1 MMLMKKYWHKLS
13 FLQKNVL
20 LTVLVILTLVG
31 TMGALSFNMFQNS
44 MMSIF
49 ERHSFETGDTV
60 LHKLDEE
67 IVRDV
72 TKDPVAQR
80 EKREKLTE
88 KLDEATEE
96 LNSVGQ
102 TYIVGAKK
110 NEKDELLIVDLSTD
124 LANVVEVRP
133 GEYYKQPDLWMEA
146 YDKVMSTK
154 KANMTVVYEDLLG
167 TWVTILEPIKD
178 GEGNIVA
185 IVAADVD
192 ASIVPSTKE
201 KFIIQGLMFICIS
214 VLIATVI
221 QFLIV
226 RNALAPLRDLREGLR
241 RVGEGDL
248 NIKLEERSDDI
259 GIINSYFN
267 NTIEKFKGIIDKV
280 KQTAEQV
287 SSSSQELSVSTK
299 ENSMAVQGI
308 VSSIVELRAG
318 VQLQETAVPKYLD
331 IIYEMEDRMEEITN
345 TAKQMAKESEG
356 TNHHSVK
363 GNGIIEQTINQMNII
378 QNAVQDLS
386 SIIYSLEKRSKEI
399 SDIVTVITGISNQ
412 TNSLALDATI
422 IEASRAEETGE
433 GFAVV
438 ADEVRKLA
446 EQMEASAKDIANLI
460 GETQAGTEEAVVS
473 IRKASKE
480 VESGMKLVEI
490 NGAFFEEISKSAQ
503 SVTNQVRVVSSN
515 SSDILQNS
523 QNIVRVVNELS
534 LIANTYTNSS
544 SNVEESMKE
553 QEMSVQDIAELAS
566 SLSWLSQELQE
577 LIGEFKS

>member
-1 MMLMKKYWHKLS
+1 MKKYWHKLS

-44 MMSIF
+44 MMSLF

-60 LHKLDEE
+60 LHKLDAE

-72 TKDPVAQR
+72 AKDPTAQR

-88 KLDEATEE
+88 QLDEVTKE

-102 TYIVGAKK
+102 TYVVGAKT
-110 NEKDELLIVDLSTD
+110 NEKGELQVVDLATG
-124 LANVVEVRP
+124 LANVVQVKP
-133 GEYYKQPDLWMEA
+133 GDYYKQPDRWMKA

-154 KANMTVVYEDLLG
+154 KANMTEVYEDELG
-167 TWVTILEPIKD
+167 SWVTILEPIKD
-178 GEGNIVA
+178 GEENIVA

-192 ASIVPSTKE
+192 ASIVPSTKK

-226 RNALAPLRDLREGLR
+226 RNALAPLQDLREGLR
-241 RVGEGDL
+241 KVGEGDL
-248 NIKLEERSDDI
+248 SIKLEERPDDI
-259 GIINSYFN
+259 GIINTYFN

-287 SSSSQELSVSTK
+287 SSSSQELSASTK
-299 ENSMAVQGI
+299 ENSMAVQEI
-308 VSSIVELRAG
+308 VSSMVGLRAG
-318 VQLQETAVPKYLD
+318 AQSQETSVQQYLG
-331 IIYEMEDRMEEITN
+331 IAYEMEDKMEEIMN
-345 TAKQMAKESEG
+345 AAKQMATASEG
-356 TNHHSVK
+356 MEHHLVE
-363 GNGIIEQTINQMNII
+363 GNGVIEQAINQMSII
-378 QNAVQDLS
+378 QNAVQDLF
-386 SIIYSLEKRSKEI
+386 SIIYSLETRSKEI
-399 SDIVTVITGISNQ
+399 SDIVTVVTGISNQ
-412 TNSLALDATI
+412 TNSLALNVS
-422 IEASRAEETGE
+422 IEDSRAGVTGR
-433 GFAVV
+433 GFAAV

-446 EQMEASAKDIANLI
+446 EQTEA
-460 GETQAGTEEAVVS
+460 AVVS
-473 IRKASKE
+473 MQKGSKE
-480 VESGMKLVEI
+480 VESGIKLVQSS
-490 NGAFFEEISKSAQ
+490 GAFFEKISKSAQ

-523 QNIVRVVNELS
+523 QNMVRVVNELS
-534 LIANTYTNSS
+534 HIANTYANSS
-544 SNVEESMKE
+544 NIEERMKE
-553 QEMSVQDIAELAS
+553 QEMSVQDIAELAT

>member
-1 MMLMKKYWHKLS
+1 MKKYWHKLS

-110 NEKDELLIVDLSTD
+110 NEKGELLIVDLSTE

-133 GEYYKQPDLWMEA
+133 GEYYKQPDLWMKA

-167 TWVTILEPIKD
+167 SWVTILEPIKD
-178 GEGNIVA
+178 GDGNIVA

-192 ASIVPSTKE
+192 ASIVPITKE

-248 NIKLEERSDDI
+248 SIKLEERPDDI
-259 GIINSYFN
+259 GIINAYFN

-318 VQLQETAVPKYLD
+318 VQLQETSVPKYLD
-331 IIYEMEDRMEEITN
+331 IVYEMEDRMEEITN
-345 TAKQMAKESEG
+345 IAKQMTKESEG
-356 TNHHSVK
+356 TKHHSEK
-363 GNGIIEQTINQMNII
+363 GNGIIEQTMNQMNII

-386 SIIYSLEKRSKEI
+386 SIIYSLEVRSKEI
-399 SDIVTVITGISNQ
+399 SDIVTVITSISNQ
-412 TNSLALDATI
+412 ANSLALHAT

-446 EQMEASAKDIANLI
+446 EQTEASAKDIAKLI

-473 IRKASKE
+473 MQKTSKE
-480 VESGMKLVEI
+480 VESGMKLVESS
-490 NGAFFEEISKSAQ
+490 GAFFEKISKSAQ
-503 SVTNQVRVVSSN
+503 TVTNQVGVVSSN
-515 SSDILQNS
+515 SNNILQNS

-534 LIANTYTNSS
+534 LIANKYANSS
-544 SNVEESMKE
+544 SNVEEIMKE

>member
-1 MMLMKKYWHKLS
+1 MKKYWHKLS

-110 NEKDELLIVDLSTD
+110 NEKGELLIVDLSTD

-133 GEYYKQPDLWMEA
+133 GEYYKQLDLWMEA

-299 ENSMAVQGI
+299 ENSMAVQEI
-308 VSSIVELRAG
+308 VSSMVELRAG
-318 VQLQETAVPKYLD
+318 AQLQETSVPQYLG
-331 IIYEMEDRMEEITN
+331 IVYEVEDKMEEITN
-345 TAKQMAKESEG
+345 AAKQMEKVSEG
-356 TNHHSVK
+356 IEHHSVK
-363 GNGIIEQTINQMNII
+363 GNGVTKQAINQMNII

-386 SIIYSLEKRSKEI
+386 SIIYSLEVRSKEI
-399 SDIVTVITGISNQ
+399 SDIVTVITSISNQ
-412 TNSLALDATI
+412 TNSLALHAT

-460 GETQAGTEEAVVS
+460 RETQAGTEEAVVS

-480 VESGMKLVEI
+480 VESGMKLVEM

-534 LIANTYTNSS
+534 LIANTYTNSI

>member
-1 MMLMKKYWHKLS
+1 MKKYWHKLS

-110 NEKDELLIVDLSTD
+110 NEKGELLIVDLSTD

-299 ENSMAVQGI
+299 ENSMAVQEI
-308 VSSIVELRAG
+308 VSSMVELRAG
-318 VQLQETAVPKYLD
+318 AQLQETSVPQYLG
-331 IIYEMEDRMEEITN
+331 IVYEVEDKMEEITN
-345 TAKQMAKESEG
+345 AAKQMEKVSEG
-356 TNHHSVK
+356 IEHHSVK
-363 GNGIIEQTINQMNII
+363 GNGVTKQAINQMNII

-386 SIIYSLEKRSKEI
+386 SIIYYLEVRSKEI
-399 SDIVTVITGISNQ
+399 SDIVTVITSISNQ
-412 TNSLALDATI
+412 TNSLALHAT

-480 VESGMKLVEI
+480 VESGMKLVEM

>member
-1 MMLMKKYWHKLS
+1 MKKYWHKLS

-60 LHKLDEE
+60 LHKLDEQ

-102 TYIVGAKK
+102 TYIVGAEK
-110 NEKDELLIVDLSTD
+110 NEKGELLIVDLSTD
-124 LANVVEVRP
+124 LSNTVEVNP

-167 TWVTILEPIKD
+167 SWVTILEPIKD
-178 GEGNIVA
+178 GDGNIVA

-226 RNALAPLRDLREGLR
+226 RNALSPLRDLREGLR
-241 RVGEGDL
+241 KVGEGDL
-248 NIKLEERSDDI
+248 SIKLEERPDDI

-299 ENSMAVQGI
+299 ENSMAVQEI
-308 VSSIVELRAG
+308 VSSMVELRAG
-318 VQLQETAVPKYLD
+318 AQSQETSVPEYLG
-331 IIYEMEDRMEEITN
+331 IVYEMADKMEEITN
-345 TAKQMAKESEG
+345 AAKQMAKESEG
-356 TNHHSVK
+356 IEHYSGE
-363 GNGIIEQTINQMNII
+363 GNDVTKQAINQMNII

-386 SIIYSLEKRSKEI
+386 SIIYSLEVRSKEI
-399 SDIVTVITGISNQ
+399 SDIVTVITSISNQ
-412 TNSLALDATI
+412 TNSLALHAT
-422 IEASRAEETGE
+422 IEASRAEETGD

-446 EQMEASAKDIANLI
+446 EQTEASAKDIAKLI
-460 GETQAGTEEAVVS
+460 EETQAGTEEAVVS
-473 IRKASKE
+473 MQKTSKE
-480 VESGMKLVEI
+480 VESGMKLVESS
-490 NGAFFEEISKSAQ
+490 GAFFEKISKSAQ
-503 SVTNQVRVVSSN
+503 TVTNQVRVVSSN

-534 LIANTYTNSS
+534 LIANKYANSS

>member
-1 MMLMKKYWHKLS
+1 MKKYWHKLS

-44 MMSIF
+44 MMSMF

-72 TKDPVAQR
+72 AKDPAAER

-88 KLDEATEE
+88 KLDESTEE

-110 NEKDELLIVDLSTD
+110 NEKGELQIIDLSTG

-133 GEYYKQPDLWMEA
+133 GEYYKQPDLWMKA

-154 KANMTVVYEDLLG
+154 KANMTEVYEDALG

-178 GEGNIVA
+178 GEDNIVA
-185 IVAADVD
+185 LVAADVD

-201 KFIIQGLMFICIS
+201 KFIIQGLLFICIS

-241 RVGEGDL
+241 KVGEGDL
-248 NIKLEERSDDI
+248 SIKLEERPDDI
-259 GIINSYFN
+259 GIINAYFN

-299 ENSMAVQGI
+299 ENSMAVQEI
-308 VSSIVELRAG
+308 VSSMVGLRAG
-318 VQLQETAVPKYLD
+318 TQSQETSVPQYLG
-331 IIYEMEDRMEEITN
+331 IVYEMEDRMEEIRN
-345 TAKQMAKESEG
+345 AAEQMAKESEG
-356 TNHHSVK
+356 TEHHSVK
-363 GNGIIEQTINQMNII
+363 GNGVIKQAINQMNII
-378 QNAVQDLS
+378 QNTVQDLS
-386 SIIYSLEKRSKEI
+386 SIINSLKTRSKEI
-399 SDIVTVITGISNQ
+399 SDIVNVITGISNQ
-412 TNSLALDATI
+412 TNSLALNAS
-422 IEASRAEETGE
+422 IEASRADATGKR
-433 GFAVV
+433 FAV

-446 EQMEASAKDIANLI
+446 EQTEASAKDIAKLI
-460 GETQAGTEEAVVS
+460 GETQAETEEAVVS
-473 IRKASKE
+473 MQKASKE
-480 VESGMKLVEI
+480 VASGMKLVESSV
-490 NGAFFEEISKSAQ
+490 ADFEKISKSAQ

-534 LIANTYTNSS
+534 LIANTYANSS
-544 SNVEESMKE
+544 SSNIEESMKE

>member
-1 MMLMKKYWHKLS
+1 MKKYWHKLS

-110 NEKDELLIVDLSTD
+110 NEKGELLIVDLSTD

-299 ENSMAVQGI
+299 ENSMAVQEI
-308 VSSIVELRAG
+308 VSSMVELRAG
-318 VQLQETAVPKYLD
+318 AQLQETSVPQYLG
-331 IIYEMEDRMEEITN
+331 IVYEVEDKMEEITN
-345 TAKQMAKESEG
+345 AAKQMEKVSEG
-356 TNHHSVK
+356 IEHHSVK
-363 GNGIIEQTINQMNII
+363 GNGVTKQAINQMNII

-386 SIIYSLEKRSKEI
+386 SIIYSLEVRSKEI
-399 SDIVTVITGISNQ
+399 SDIATVITSISNQ
-412 TNSLALDATI
+412 TNSLALHAT

-473 IRKASKE
+473 MRKASKE
-480 VESGMKLVEI
+480 VESGMKLVEM
-490 NGAFFEEISKSAQ
+490 NGAFFEGISKSAQ

>member
-1 MMLMKKYWHKLS
+1 MKKYWHKLS

-80 EKREKLTE
+80 EKREKLTD

-110 NEKDELLIVDLSTD
+110 NEKGELLIVDLATG
-124 LANVVEVRP
+124 LAKVVEVRP
-133 GEYYKQPDLWMEA
+133 GEYYKQPDLWMKA
-146 YDKVMSTK
+146 YDKVMNTK
-154 KANMTVVYEDLLG
+154 KANMTEVYEDQLG
-167 TWVTILEPIKD
+167 SWVTILEPIKD
-178 GEGNIVA
+178 GDGNIVA
-185 IVAADVD
+185 LVAADVD

-241 RVGEGDL
+241 KVGEGDL
-248 NIKLEERSDDI
+248 SIKLEERPDDI
-259 GIINSYFN
+259 GIINAYFN
-267 NTIEKFKGIIDKV
+267 NTIEKFKGIVDKV

-287 SSSSQELSVSTK
+287 SSSSKELSVSTK
-299 ENSMAVQGI
+299 ENSMAVQEI
-308 VSSIVELRAG
+308 VSSMVGLRAG
-318 VQLQETAVPKYLD
+318 AQSQETSVPQYLG
-331 IIYEMEDRMEEITN
+331 IVYEMEEKIEEIKN
-345 TAKQMAKESEG
+345 AAEQMAKESEG
-356 TNHHSVK
+356 MEHHSVK
-363 GNGIIEQTINQMNII
+363 GNSVIEQVMNQMNII
-378 QNAVQDLS
+378 QNAVQDVS
-386 SIIYSLEKRSKEI
+386 SIIYSLETRSKEI

-412 TNSLALDATI
+412 TNSLALHAS
-422 IEASRAEETGE
+422 IEASRAEATGK

-438 ADEVRKLA
+438 ADEVSKLA
-446 EQMEASAKDIANLI
+446 EQTEAPAKDIAKLI
-460 GETQAGTEEAVVS
+460 GETQAEMKEAVVLMQ
-473 IRKASKE
+473 KASKE
-480 VESGMKLVEI
+480 VESGIKFVQSSD
-490 NGAFFEEISKSAQ
+490 AFFEQISKSAQ
-503 SVTNQVRVVSSN
+503 SVTNQVRAVSSN

-523 QNIVRVVNELS
+523 KNIVRVVNELS
-534 LIANTYTNSS
+534 HIANMYANSS
-544 SNVEESMKE
+544 SNIEASMKE

>member
-1 MMLMKKYWHKLS
+1 MKKYWHKLS

-60 LHKLDEE
+60 LHKLDEQ

-102 TYIVGAKK
+102 TYIVGAEK
-110 NEKDELLIVDLSTD
+110 NEKGELLIVDLSTD
-124 LANVVEVRP
+124 LSNIVEVKP

-167 TWVTILEPIKD
+167 SWVTILEPIKD
-178 GEGNIVA
+178 GDGNIVA

-241 RVGEGDL
+241 KVGEGDL
-248 NIKLEERSDDI
+248 SIKLGERPDDI

-299 ENSMAVQGI
+299 ENSMAVQEI
-308 VSSIVELRAG
+308 VSSMVELRAG
-318 VQLQETAVPKYLD
+318 AQSQETSVPEYLG
-331 IIYEMEDRMEEITN
+331 IVYEMADKMEEITN
-345 TAKQMAKESEG
+345 AAKQMAKESEG
-356 TNHHSVK
+356 IEHYSGE
-363 GNGIIEQTINQMNII
+363 GNDVTKQAINQMNII

-386 SIIYSLEKRSKEI
+386 SIIYSLEVRSKEI
-399 SDIVTVITGISNQ
+399 SDIVTVITSISNQ
-412 TNSLALDATI
+412 TNSLALHAT
-422 IEASRAEETGE
+422 IEASRAEETGD

-446 EQMEASAKDIANLI
+446 EQTEASAKDIAKLI
-460 GETQAGTEEAVVS
+460 EETQAGTEEAVVS
-473 IRKASKE
+473 MQKTSKE
-480 VESGMKLVEI
+480 VESGMKLVESS
-490 NGAFFEEISKSAQ
+490 GAFFEKISKSAQ
-503 SVTNQVRVVSSN
+503 TVTNQVRVVSSN

-534 LIANTYTNSS
+534 LIANKYANSS

>member
-1 MMLMKKYWHKLS
+1 MKKYWHKLS

-110 NEKDELLIVDLSTD
+110 NEKGELLIVDLSTD

-299 ENSMAVQGI
+299 ENSMAVQEI
-308 VSSIVELRAG
+308 VSSMVELRAG
-318 VQLQETAVPKYLD
+318 AQLQETSVPQYLG
-331 IIYEMEDRMEEITN
+331 IVYEVEDKMEEITN
-345 TAKQMAKESEG
+345 AAKQMEKVSEG
-356 TNHHSVK
+356 IEHHSVK
-363 GNGIIEQTINQMNII
+363 GNGVTKQAINQMNII

-386 SIIYSLEKRSKEI
+386 SIIYSLEVRSKEI
-399 SDIVTVITGISNQ
+399 SDIVTVITSISNQ
-412 TNSLALDATI
+412 TNSLALHAT

-480 VESGMKLVEI
+480 VESGMKLVEM

-566 SLSWLSQELQE
+566 SLSWLS
-577 LIGEFKS
+577 

>member
-1 MMLMKKYWHKLS
+1 MRKYWHKLS

-44 MMSIF
+44 MMSMF

-60 LHKLDEE
+60 LHKLDAE
-67 IVRDV
+67 ILRDV
-72 TKDPVAQR
+72 AKDPTAER

-88 KLDEATEE
+88 KLDESTEE

-110 NEKDELLIVDLSTD
+110 NEKGELQIIDLSTG

-133 GEYYKQPDLWMEA
+133 GEYYKQPDLWMKA

-154 KANMTVVYEDLLG
+154 KANMTEVYEDALG

-185 IVAADVD
+185 LVAADVD

-214 VLIATVI
+214 VLIATFI

-248 NIKLEERSDDI
+248 SIKLEERPDDI
-259 GIINSYFN
+259 GIINAYFN

-318 VQLQETAVPKYLD
+318 VQSQETSVPKYLS
-331 IIYEMEDRMEEITN
+331 IVYKMEDKMEEITN
-345 TAKQMAKESEG
+345 IAKQMAKESEG
-356 TNHHSVK
+356 MKHHSVK
-363 GNGIIEQTINQMNII
+363 GNGVIEQTINQMNII

-386 SIIYSLEKRSKEI
+386 SIIHSLETRSKEI
-399 SDIVTVITGISNQ
+399 SDIVNVITGISNQ
-412 TNSLALDATI
+412 TNSLALNAS
-422 IEASRAEETGE
+422 IEASRAEATGK

-438 ADEVRKLA
+438 DEVRKLA
-446 EQMEASAKDIANLI
+446 EQTEASAKDIAKLI
-460 GETQAGTEEAVVS
+460 GETQVETEEAVVS
-473 IRKASKE
+473 IQKASKE
-480 VESGMKLVEI
+480 VESGIKLFQSS
-490 NGAFFEEISKSAQ
+490 GAFFEKISKSAQ
-503 SVTNQVRVVSSN
+503 SVTSQVRVVSSN
-515 SSDILQNS
+515 SSDILQSS

-534 LIANTYTNSS
+534 LIANKYANSS
-544 SNVEESMKE
+544 NNIEESMKE

>member
-1 MMLMKKYWHKLS
+1 MRKYWHKLS

-44 MMSIF
+44 MMSMF

-60 LHKLDEE
+60 LHKLDAE
-67 IVRDV
+67 ILRDV
-72 TKDPVAQR
+72 AKDPTAER

-88 KLDEATEE
+88 KLDESTEE

-110 NEKDELLIVDLSTD
+110 NEKGELQIIDLSTG

-133 GEYYKQPDLWMEA
+133 GEYYKQPDLWMKA

-154 KANMTVVYEDLLG
+154 KANMTEVYEDALG

-185 IVAADVD
+185 LVAADVD

-214 VLIATVI
+214 VLIATFI

-248 NIKLEERSDDI
+248 SIKLEERPDDI
-259 GIINSYFN
+259 GIINAYFN

-318 VQLQETAVPKYLD
+318 VQSQETSVPKYLS
-331 IIYEMEDRMEEITN
+331 IVYKMEDKMEEITN
-345 TAKQMAKESEG
+345 IAKQMAKESEG
-356 TNHHSVK
+356 MKHHSVK
-363 GNGIIEQTINQMNII
+363 GNGVIEQTINQMNII

-386 SIIYSLEKRSKEI
+386 SIIHSLETRSTEI
-399 SDIVTVITGISNQ
+399 SDIVNVITGISNQ
-412 TNSLALDATI
+412 TNSLALNAS
-422 IEASRAEETGE
+422 IEASRAEATGK

-438 ADEVRKLA
+438 DEVRKLA
-446 EQMEASAKDIANLI
+446 EQTEASAKDIAKLI
-460 GETQAGTEEAVVS
+460 GETQVETEEAVVS
-473 IRKASKE
+473 IQKASKE
-480 VESGMKLVEI
+480 VESGIKLFQSS
-490 NGAFFEEISKSAQ
+490 GAFFEKISKLAQ
-503 SVTNQVRVVSSN
+503 SVTSQVRVVSSN
-515 SSDILQNS
+515 SSDILQSS

-534 LIANTYTNSS
+534 LIANKYANSS
-544 SNVEESMKE
+544 NNIEESMKE

>member
-1 MMLMKKYWHKLS
+1 MKKYWHKLS

-44 MMSIF
+44 MMSMF

-110 NEKDELLIVDLSTD
+110 NEKGELLIVDLSTD
-124 LANVVEVRP
+124 LASVVEVRP
-133 GEYYKQPDLWMEA
+133 GEYYKQPDLWMKA

-178 GEGNIVA
+178 GDGNIVA

-192 ASIVPSTKE
+192 ASIVPITKE

-241 RVGEGDL
+241 RIGEGDL
-248 NIKLEERSDDI
+248 SIKLEERPDDI

-318 VQLQETAVPKYLD
+318 VQLQETSVPKYLD
-331 IIYEMEDRMEEITN
+331 IVYEMEDRMEEITN
-345 TAKQMAKESEG
+345 IAKQMTKESEG
-356 TNHHSVK
+356 TKHHSVK
-363 GNGIIEQTINQMNII
+363 GNGIIEQTMNQMNII
-378 QNAVQDLS
+378 QNAVQNLS
-386 SIIYSLEKRSKEI
+386 SIIHSLETRSKEI
-399 SDIVTVITGISNQ
+399 SDIVNVITSISNQ
-412 TNSLALDATI
+412 TNSLALHAS
-422 IEASRAEETGE
+422 IEASHGEATGK

-446 EQMEASAKDIANLI
+446 EQTEVSAKDIAKLI
-460 GETQAGTEEAVVS
+460 EETQVETEEAAVS
-473 IRKASKE
+473 IQKASKE
-480 VESGMKLVEI
+480 VESGMKLFQSS
-490 NGAFFEEISKSAQ
+490 GAFFEKISKSAQ

-534 LIANTYTNSS
+534 LIAKTYANSS
-544 SNVEESMKE
+544 NNIEESMKE

>member
-1 MMLMKKYWHKLS
+1 MKKYWHKLS

-110 NEKDELLIVDLSTD
+110 NEKGELLIVDLSTD

-299 ENSMAVQGI
+299 ENSMAVQEI
-308 VSSIVELRAG
+308 VSSMVELRAG
-318 VQLQETAVPKYLD
+318 AQLQETSVPQYLG
-331 IIYEMEDRMEEITN
+331 IVYEVEDKMEEITN
-345 TAKQMAKESEG
+345 AAKQMEKVSEG
-356 TNHHSVK
+356 IEHHSVK
-363 GNGIIEQTINQMNII
+363 GNGVTKQVINQMNII

-386 SIIYSLEKRSKEI
+386 SIIYSLEVRSKEI
-399 SDIVTVITGISNQ
+399 SDIVTVITSISNQ
-412 TNSLALDATI
+412 TNSLALHAT

-438 ADEVRKLA
+438 VAEGRKLA
-446 EQMEASAKDIANLI
+446 EQTEASAKDIANLI

-473 IRKASKE
+473 MRKASKE
-480 VESGMKLVEI
+480 VESGMKLVEM

-503 SVTNQVRVVSSN
+503 SVTNQVRVVSRN

>member
-1 MMLMKKYWHKLS
+1 MKKCWHKLS

-60 LHKLDEE
+60 LHKLDEQM
-67 IVRDV
+67 VRDV

-102 TYIVGAKK
+102 IYIVGAKE
-110 NEKDELLIVDLSTD
+110 NEKGELLIVDLSTE

-133 GEYYKQPDLWMEA
+133 GEYYKQPDLWMKA

-154 KANMTVVYEDLLG
+154 KANMTEVYEDVLG

-178 GEGNIVA
+178 GDGNIVA

-192 ASIVPSTKE
+192 ASIVPITKE

-248 NIKLEERSDDI
+248 SIKLEERPDDI
-259 GIINSYFN
+259 GIINAYFN

-287 SSSSQELSVSTK
+287 SASSQELSVSTK

-318 VQLQETAVPKYLD
+318 VQLQETSVPKYLD
-331 IIYEMEDRMEEITN
+331 IVYEMEDRMEEITN
-345 TAKQMAKESEG
+345 IAKQMTKESEG
-356 TNHHSVK
+356 TKHHSEK
-363 GNGIIEQTINQMNII
+363 GNGIIEQTMNQMNII

-386 SIIYSLEKRSKEI
+386 SIIYSLEVRSKEI
-399 SDIVTVITGISNQ
+399 SDIVTVITSISNQ
-412 TNSLALDATI
+412 ANSLALHAT

-446 EQMEASAKDIANLI
+446 EQTEASAKDIAKLI

-473 IRKASKE
+473 MQKTSKE
-480 VESGMKLVEI
+480 IESGMKLVESS
-490 NGAFFEEISKSAQ
+490 GAFFEKISKSAQ
-503 SVTNQVRVVSSN
+503 TVTNQVGVVSSN
-515 SSDILQNS
+515 SNNILQNS

-534 LIANTYTNSS
+534 LIANKYANSS
-544 SNVEESMKE
+544 SNVEEIMKE

>member
-1 MMLMKKYWHKLS
+1 MKKYWHKLS

-80 EKREKLTE
+80 EQREKLTE

-110 NEKDELLIVDLSTD
+110 NEKGELLIVDLSTD

-299 ENSMAVQGI
+299 ENSMAVQEI
-308 VSSIVELRAG
+308 VSSMVELRAG
-318 VQLQETAVPKYLD
+318 AQLQETSVPQYLG
-331 IIYEMEDRMEEITN
+331 IVYEVEDKMEEITN
-345 TAKQMAKESEG
+345 AAKQMEKVSEG
-356 TNHHSVK
+356 IEHHSVK
-363 GNGIIEQTINQMNII
+363 GNGVTKQAINQMNII

-386 SIIYSLEKRSKEI
+386 SIIYSLEVRSKEI
-399 SDIVTVITGISNQ
+399 SDIVTVITSISNQ
-412 TNSLALDATI
+412 TNSLALHAT

-446 EQMEASAKDIANLI
+446 EQTEASAKDIANLI

-480 VESGMKLVEI
+480 VESGMKLVEM

>member
-1 MMLMKKYWHKLS
+1 MKKYWHKLS

-110 NEKDELLIVDLSTD
+110 NEKGELLIVDLSTD

-192 ASIVPSTKE
+192 ASIVPITKE

-299 ENSMAVQGI
+299 ENSMAVQEI
-308 VSSIVELRAG
+308 VSSMVELRAG
-318 VQLQETAVPKYLD
+318 AQLQETSVPQYLG
-331 IIYEMEDRMEEITN
+331 IVYEMEDKMEEIKN
-345 TAKQMAKESEG
+345 AAKQMVKASEG
-356 TNHHSVK
+356 IEHHSVK
-363 GNGIIEQTINQMNII
+363 GNGVTKQAINQMNII

-386 SIIYSLEKRSKEI
+386 SIIYSLEVRSKEI
-399 SDIVTVITGISNQ
+399 SDIVTVITSISNQ
-412 TNSLALDATI
+412 TNSLALHAT
-422 IEASRAEETGE
+422 IEASRAEETEE

-446 EQMEASAKDIANLI
+446 EQTEASAKDIAKLI

-473 IRKASKE
+473 MQKTSKE
-480 VESGMKLVEI
+480 VESGMKLVESS
-490 NGAFFEEISKSAQ
+490 GAFFEKISKSAQ
-503 SVTNQVRVVSSN
+503 TVTNQVGVVSSN
-515 SSDILQNS
+515 SNNILQNS

-534 LIANTYTNSS
+534 LIANKYANSS
-544 SNVEESMKE
+544 SNVEEIMKE

>member
-1 MMLMKKYWHKLS
+1 MGKYWHKLS

-60 LHKLDEE
+60 LHKLDME
-67 IVRDV
+67 ILRDV
-72 TKDPVAQR
+72 AKDPTAER

-88 KLDEATEE
+88 KLDESTEE
-96 LNSVGQ
+96 LSSVGQ

-110 NEKDELLIVDLSTD
+110 NEKGELQIIDLSTG

-154 KANMTVVYEDLLG
+154 KANMTVVYEDALG

-185 IVAADVD
+185 LVAADVD

-241 RVGEGDL
+241 KVGEGDL
-248 NIKLEERSDDI
+248 SIKLEERPDDI
-259 GIINSYFN
+259 GIINAYFN

-412 TNSLALDATI
+412 TNLLALNATT
-422 IEASRAEETGE
+422 IEASCAEETGE
-433 GFAVV
+433 GFVVV

-446 EQMEASAKDIANLI
+446 EQTEASAKDIAKLI
-460 GETQAGTEEAVVS
+460 GETRAGTEEAVVS
-473 IRKASKE
+473 IQNTLKE
-480 VESGMKLVEI
+480 VESGMKLVESS
-490 NGAFFEEISKSAQ
+490 GAFFGEISKSAQ

-515 SSDILQNS
+515 SSNILQNS

-534 LIANTYTNSS
+534 LIANTYANSS
-544 SNVEESMKE
+544 NNIEESMKE

>member
-110 NEKDELLIVDLSTD
+110 NEKGELLIVDLSTD

-133 GEYYKQPDLWMEA
+133 GEYYKQLDLWMEA

-299 ENSMAVQGI
+299 ENSMAVQEI
-308 VSSIVELRAG
+308 VSSMVELRAG
-318 VQLQETAVPKYLD
+318 AQLQETSVPQYLG
-331 IIYEMEDRMEEITN
+331 IVYEVEDKMEEITN
-345 TAKQMAKESEG
+345 AAKQMEKVSEG
-356 TNHHSVK
+356 IEHHSVK
-363 GNGIIEQTINQMNII
+363 GNGVTKQAINQMNII

-386 SIIYSLEKRSKEI
+386 SIIYSLEVRSKEI
-399 SDIVTVITGISNQ
+399 SDIVTVITSISNQ
-412 TNSLALDATI
+412 TNSLALHAT

-460 GETQAGTEEAVVS
+460 RETQAGTEEAVVS

-480 VESGMKLVEI
+480 VESGMKLVEM

>member
-1 MMLMKKYWHKLS
+1 MRKYWHKLS

-60 LHKLDEE
+60 LHKLDEQ

-102 TYIVGAKK
+102 TYIVGAKE
-110 NEKDELLIVDLSTD
+110 NEKGELQIIDLSTG

-133 GEYYKQPDLWMEA
+133 GEYYKQPDLWMKA

-167 TWVTILEPIKD
+167 SWVTILEPIKD
-178 GEGNIVA
+178 GDGNIVA

-192 ASIVPSTKE
+192 ASIVPITKE

-241 RVGEGDL
+241 KVGEGDL
-248 NIKLEERSDDI
+248 SIKLEERPDDI

-267 NTIEKFKGIIDKV
+267 NTIEKFKGIVDKV

-299 ENSMAVQGI
+299 ENSMAVQEI
-308 VSSIVELRAG
+308 VSSMVELRASA
-318 VQLQETAVPKYLD
+318 QSQETSVPQYLG
-331 IIYEMEDRMEEITN
+331 IVYEMEDKMEEIKN
-345 TAKQMAKESEG
+345 AAEQMAKESEG
-356 TNHHSVK
+356 MEHHSVK
-363 GNGIIEQTINQMNII
+363 GNGVIEKTMNQMIII

-386 SIIYSLEKRSKEI
+386 SIMYSLETKSKEI

-412 TNSLALDATI
+412 TNSLALHAS
-422 IEASRAEETGE
+422 IEASRAEATGK

-438 ADEVRKLA
+438 ADEVSKLA
-446 EQMEASAKDIANLI
+446 EQTEASAKDIAKLI
-460 GETQAGTEEAVVS
+460 GETQAETKEAIVS
-473 IRKASKE
+473 IQKASKE
-480 VESGMKLVEI
+480 VESGIEFVQSS
-490 NGAFFEEISKSAQ
+490 GAFFEKNSKSAQ
-503 SVTNQVRVVSSN
+503 SVTNQVRAVFSN

-534 LIANTYTNSS
+534 HIANMYANSS
-544 SNVEESMKE
+544 SNIETSMKE

-566 SLSWLSQELQE
+566 SLRWLSQELQE

>member
-1 MMLMKKYWHKLS
+1 MKKYWHKLS

-72 TKDPVAQR
+72 TKDPLAQR

-102 TYIVGAKK
+102 TYIVGAKE
-110 NEKDELLIVDLSTD
+110 NEKGELLIVDLSTG

-154 KANMTVVYEDLLG
+154 KANMTVVYEDALG

-178 GEGNIVA
+178 REGNIVA
-185 IVAADVD
+185 LVAADVD

-201 KFIIQGLMFICIS
+201 KFIIQGVMFICIS

-241 RVGEGDL
+241 KVGEGDL
-248 NIKLEERSDDI
+248 SIKLEERPDDI
-259 GIINSYFN
+259 GIINAYFN

-299 ENSMAVQGI
+299 ENSMAVQEI
-308 VSSIVELRAG
+308 VSSMVGLRAG
-318 VQLQETAVPKYLD
+318 AQSQETSVPHYLG
-331 IIYEMEDRMEEITN
+331 IVCEMEDKMEEIKN
-345 TAKQMAKESEG
+345 AAEQMAKESEG
-356 TNHHSVK
+356 TEHHSVK
-363 GNGIIEQTINQMNII
+363 GNGVIKQAINQMNII
-378 QNAVQDLS
+378 QNTVQDLS
-386 SIIYSLEKRSKEI
+386 SIIHSLETRSKEI
-399 SDIVTVITGISNQ
+399 RDIVNVITGISNQ
-412 TNSLALDATI
+412 TNSLALNAS
-422 IEASRAEETGE
+422 IEASRADASGK
-433 GFAVV
+433 GFVV

-446 EQMEASAKDIANLI
+446 EQTEASAKDIAKLI
-460 GETQAGTEEAVVS
+460 EEIQAETEEAVVS
-473 IRKASKE
+473 MQKASKE
-480 VESGMKLVEI
+480 VGSGMKLVESS
-490 NGAFFEEISKSAQ
+490 GAFFEKISKSAQ

-534 LIANTYTNSS
+534 LIANKYANSS
-544 SNVEESMKE
+544 NNIEESMKE

>member
-1 MMLMKKYWHKLS
+1 MKKYWHKLS

-72 TKDPVAQR
+72 TKDPLAQR

-110 NEKDELLIVDLSTD
+110 NEKGELLIVDLSTD

-167 TWVTILEPIKD
+167 TWVTILEPITD

-299 ENSMAVQGI
+299 ENSMAVQEI
-308 VSSIVELRAG
+308 VSSMVELRAG
-318 VQLQETAVPKYLD
+318 AQLQETSVPQYLG
-331 IIYEMEDRMEEITN
+331 IVYEVEDKMEEITN
-345 TAKQMAKESEG
+345 AAKQMEKVSEG
-356 TNHHSVK
+356 IEHQSVK
-363 GNGIIEQTINQMNII
+363 GNGVTKQAINQMNII

-386 SIIYSLEKRSKEI
+386 SIIYSLEVRSKEI
-399 SDIVTVITGISNQ
+399 SDIVTVITSISNQ
-412 TNSLALDATI
+412 TNSLALHAT

-438 ADEVRKLA
+438 ADELRKLA
-446 EQMEASAKDIANLI
+446 EQTEASAKDIANLI
-460 GETQAGTEEAVVS
+460 GETQAGTEEVVVS
-473 IRKASKE
+473 MRKASKE
-480 VESGMKLVEI
+480 VESGMKLVES

-534 LIANTYTNSS
+534 LIANMYTNSS

>member
-1 MMLMKKYWHKLS
+1 MKKYWHKLS

-60 LHKLDEE
+60 LHKLDEQ

-102 TYIVGAKK
+102 TYIVGAEK
-110 NEKDELLIVDLSTD
+110 NEKGELLIVDLSTD
-124 LANVVEVRP
+124 LSNIVEVKP

-154 KANMTVVYEDLLG
+154 KANMTVVYEDALG

-178 GEGNIVA
+178 EEDNIVA

-192 ASIVPSTKE
+192 ASIVPMTKE

-241 RVGEGDL
+241 KVGEGDL
-248 NIKLEERSDDI
+248 SIKLEERPDDI

-299 ENSMAVQGI
+299 ENSMAVQGM

-318 VQLQETAVPKYLD
+318 LQSQETSVPKYLD
-331 IIYEMEDRMEEITN
+331 VVYEMEDRMEEITN
-345 TAKQMAKESEG
+345 TAKQIAKESEG
-356 TNHHSVK
+356 TKHHSVK
-363 GNGIIEQTINQMNII
+363 GNGIIEQAINQMNII

-386 SIIYSLEKRSKEI
+386 SIIHSLETRSKEI
-399 SDIVTVITGISNQ
+399 SDIVNVITSISKQ
-412 TNSLALDATI
+412 TNSLALHAS
-422 IEASRAEETGE
+422 IEASRAEANGD

-438 ADEVRKLA
+438 ADKVRNLA
-446 EQMEASAKDIANLI
+446 EQTEASAKDIAKLI
-460 GETQAGTEEAVVS
+460 GETQVETEEAVVS
-473 IRKASKE
+473 IQKASKG
-480 VESGMKLVEI
+480 VESGIKLFQS
-490 NGAFFEEISKSAQ
+490 NGAFFKTVSKSAQ
-503 SVTNQVRVVSSN
+503 SVTNQVRVVASN

-523 QNIVRVVNELS
+523 KNIVRVVNELS
-534 LIANTYTNSS
+534 LIANTYANSS
-544 SNVEESMKE
+544 NNIEESMKE

>member
-1 MMLMKKYWHKLS
+1 MKKYWHKLS

-110 NEKDELLIVDLSTD
+110 NEKGELLIVDLSTD

-248 NIKLEERSDDI
+248 NIKLEARSDDI

-299 ENSMAVQGI
+299 ENSMAVQEI
-308 VSSIVELRAG
+308 VSSMVELRAG
-318 VQLQETAVPKYLD
+318 AQLQETSVPQYLG
-331 IIYEMEDRMEEITN
+331 IVYEVEDKMEEITN
-345 TAKQMAKESEG
+345 AAKQMEKVSEG
-356 TNHHSVK
+356 IEHHSVK
-363 GNGIIEQTINQMNII
+363 GNGVTKQAINQMNII

-386 SIIYSLEKRSKEI
+386 SIIYSLEVRSKEI
-399 SDIVTVITGISNQ
+399 SDIVITSISNQ
-412 TNSLALDATI
+412 TNSLALHAT

-460 GETQAGTEEAVVS
+460 RETQAGTEEAVVS

-480 VESGMKLVEI
+480 VESGMKLVEM

>member
-1 MMLMKKYWHKLS
+1 MLMKKYWHKLS

-110 NEKDELLIVDLSTD
+110 NEKGELLIVDLSTD

-299 ENSMAVQGI
+299 ENSMAVQEI
-308 VSSIVELRAG
+308 VSSMVELRAG
-318 VQLQETAVPKYLD
+318 AQLQETSVPQYLG
-331 IIYEMEDRMEEITN
+331 IVYEVEDKMEEITN
-345 TAKQMAKESEG
+345 AAKQMEKVSEG
-356 TNHHSVK
+356 IEHHSVK
-363 GNGIIEQTINQMNII
+363 GNGVTKQAINQMNII

-386 SIIYSLEKRSKEI
+386 SIIYSLEVRSKEI
-399 SDIVTVITGISNQ
+399 SDIVTVITSISNQ
-412 TNSLALDATI
+412 TNSLALHAT

-480 VESGMKLVEI
+480 VESGMKLVEM

>member
-1 MMLMKKYWHKLS
+1 MKKYWHKLS

-60 LHKLDEE
+60 LHKLDEQ

-102 TYIVGAKK
+102 TYIVGAEK
-110 NEKDELLIVDLSTD
+110 NEKGELLIVDLSTD
-124 LANVVEVRP
+124 LSNIVEVKP

-167 TWVTILEPIKD
+167 SWVTILEPIKD
-178 GEGNIVA
+178 GDGNIVA

-241 RVGEGDL
+241 KVGEGDL
-248 NIKLEERSDDI
+248 SIKLEERPDDI

-299 ENSMAVQGI
+299 ENSMAVQEI
-308 VSSIVELRAG
+308 VSSMVELRAG
-318 VQLQETAVPKYLD
+318 AQSQETSVPEYLG
-331 IIYEMEDRMEEITN
+331 IVYEMEDKMEEITHA
-345 TAKQMAKESEG
+345 AKQMAKESEG
-356 TNHHSVK
+356 IEHHSGE
-363 GNGIIEQTINQMNII
+363 GNDVTKQAINQMNII

-386 SIIYSLEKRSKEI
+386 SIIYSLEVRSKEI
-399 SDIVTVITGISNQ
+399 SDIVTVITSISNQ
-412 TNSLALDATI
+412 TNSLALHAT
-422 IEASRAEETGE
+422 IEASRAEETGD
-433 GFAVV
+433 GF

-446 EQMEASAKDIANLI
+446 EQTEASAKDIAKLI
-460 GETQAGTEEAVVS
+460 GEAQAGTEEAVVS
-473 IRKASKE
+473 MKKTSKE
-480 VESGMKLVEI
+480 VESGMKLVESSS
-490 NGAFFEEISKSAQ
+490 AFFEEISKSAQ
-503 SVTNQVRVVSSN
+503 TVTNQVRVVSSN

-523 QNIVRVVNELS
+523 QNIIRVVNELS
-534 LIANTYTNSS
+534 LIANKYANSS

>member
-1 MMLMKKYWHKLS
+1 MKKYWHKLS

-60 LHKLDEE
+60 LHKLDEQ

-80 EKREKLTE
+80 EKRGKLTE

-102 TYIVGAKK
+102 TYIVGAEK
-110 NEKDELLIVDLSTD
+110 NEKGELLIVDLSTD
-124 LANVVEVRP
+124 LSNTVEVKP
-133 GEYYKQPDLWMEA
+133 GEYYKQPELWMEA

-167 TWVTILEPIKD
+167 SWVTILEPIKD
-178 GEGNIVA
+178 GDGNIVA

-226 RNALAPLRDLREGLR
+226 RNALSPLRDLREGLR
-241 RVGEGDL
+241 KVGEGDL
-248 NIKLEERSDDI
+248 SIKLEERPDDI

-299 ENSMAVQGI
+299 ENSMAVQEI
-308 VSSIVELRAG
+308 VSSMVELRAG
-318 VQLQETAVPKYLD
+318 AQSQETSVPEYLG
-331 IIYEMEDRMEEITN
+331 IVYEMADKMEEITN
-345 TAKQMAKESEG
+345 AAKQMAKDSEG
-356 TNHHSVK
+356 IEHYSGE
-363 GNGIIEQTINQMNII
+363 GNDVTKQAINQMNII

-386 SIIYSLEKRSKEI
+386 SIIYSLEVRSKEI
-399 SDIVTVITGISNQ
+399 SDIVTVITSISNQ
-412 TNSLALDATI
+412 TNSLALHAT
-422 IEASRAEETGE
+422 IEASRAEETGD

-446 EQMEASAKDIANLI
+446 EQTEASAKDIAKLI
-460 GETQAGTEEAVVS
+460 EETQAGTEEAVVS
-473 IRKASKE
+473 MQKTSKE
-480 VESGMKLVEI
+480 VESGMKLVESS
-490 NGAFFEEISKSAQ
+490 GAFFEKISKSAQ
-503 SVTNQVRVVSSN
+503 TVTNQVRVVSSN

-534 LIANTYTNSS
+534 LIANKYANSS

>member
-1 MMLMKKYWHKLS
+1 MKKYWHKLS

-60 LHKLDEE
+60 LHKLDEQ

-102 TYIVGAKK
+102 TYIVGAEK
-110 NEKDELLIVDLSTD
+110 NEKGELLIVDLSTD
-124 LANVVEVRP
+124 LSNIVEVKP

-167 TWVTILEPIKD
+167 SWVTILEPIKD
-178 GEGNIVA
+178 GDGNIVA

-226 RNALAPLRDLREGLR
+226 RNALSPLRDLREGLR
-241 RVGEGDL
+241 KVGEGDL
-248 NIKLEERSDDI
+248 SIKLEERPDDI

-299 ENSMAVQGI
+299 ENSMAVQEI
-308 VSSIVELRAG
+308 VSSMVELRAG
-318 VQLQETAVPKYLD
+318 AQSQETSVPEYLG
-331 IIYEMEDRMEEITN
+331 IVYEMADKMEEITN
-345 TAKQMAKESEG
+345 AAKQMAKESEG
-356 TNHHSVK
+356 IEHYSEE
-363 GNGIIEQTINQMNII
+363 GNDVTKQAINQMNII

-386 SIIYSLEKRSKEI
+386 SIIYSLEVRSKEI
-399 SDIVTVITGISNQ
+399 SDIVTVITSISNQ
-412 TNSLALDATI
+412 TNSLALHAT
-422 IEASRAEETGE
+422 IEASRAEETGD

-446 EQMEASAKDIANLI
+446 EQTEASAKDIAKLI
-460 GETQAGTEEAVVS
+460 EETQAGTEEAVVS
-473 IRKASKE
+473 MQKTSKE
-480 VESGMKLVEI
+480 VESGMKLVESS
-490 NGAFFEEISKSAQ
+490 GAFFEKISKSAQ
-503 SVTNQVRVVSSN
+503 TVTNQVRVVSSN

-534 LIANTYTNSS
+534 LIANKYANSS

>member
-1 MMLMKKYWHKLS
+1 MKKYWHKLS

-44 MMSIF
+44 MMSMF

-60 LHKLDEE
+60 LHKLDAE
-67 IVRDV
+67 ILRDV
-72 TKDPVAQR
+72 AKDPTAER

-88 KLDEATEE
+88 KLDESTEE

-110 NEKDELLIVDLSTD
+110 NEKGELQIIDLSTG

-133 GEYYKQPDLWMEA
+133 GEYYKQPDLWMKA

-154 KANMTVVYEDLLG
+154 KANMTEVYEDALG

-178 GEGNIVA
+178 GEDNIVA
-185 IVAADVD
+185 LVAADVD

-201 KFIIQGLMFICIS
+201 KFIIQGLLFICIS

-241 RVGEGDL
+241 KVGEGDL
-248 NIKLEERSDDI
+248 SIKLEERPDDI
-259 GIINSYFN
+259 GIINAYFN

-299 ENSMAVQGI
+299 ENSMAVQEI
-308 VSSIVELRAG
+308 VSSMVGLRAG
-318 VQLQETAVPKYLD
+318 TQSQETSVPQYLG
-331 IIYEMEDRMEEITN
+331 IVYEMEDRMEEIRN
-345 TAKQMAKESEG
+345 AAEQMVKESEG
-356 TNHHSVK
+356 TEHHSVK
-363 GNGIIEQTINQMNII
+363 GNGVIKQAINQMNII
-378 QNAVQDLS
+378 QNTVQDLS
-386 SIIYSLEKRSKEI
+386 SIINSLKTRSKEI
-399 SDIVTVITGISNQ
+399 SDIVNVITGISNQ
-412 TNSLALDATI
+412 TNSLALNAS
-422 IEASRAEETGE
+422 IEASRADATGKR
-433 GFAVV
+433 FAV

-446 EQMEASAKDIANLI
+446 EQTEASAKDIAKLI
-460 GETQAGTEEAVVS
+460 GETQAETEEAVVS
-473 IRKASKE
+473 MQKASKE
-480 VESGMKLVEI
+480 VASGMKLVESSV
-490 NGAFFEEISKSAQ
+490 ADFEKISKSAQ

-534 LIANTYTNSS
+534 LIANTYANSS
-544 SNVEESMKE
+544 SSNIEESMKE

>member
-1 MMLMKKYWHKLS
+1 MKKYWHKLS

-110 NEKDELLIVDLSTD
+110 NEKGELLIVDLSTD

-133 GEYYKQPDLWMEA
+133 GEYYKQLDLWMEA

-299 ENSMAVQGI
+299 ENSMAVQEI
-308 VSSIVELRAG
+308 VSSMVELRAG
-318 VQLQETAVPKYLD
+318 AQLQETSVPQYLG
-331 IIYEMEDRMEEITN
+331 IVYEVEDKMEEITN
-345 TAKQMAKESEG
+345 AAKQMEKVSEG
-356 TNHHSVK
+356 IEHHSVK
-363 GNGIIEQTINQMNII
+363 GNGVTKQAINQMNII

-386 SIIYSLEKRSKEI
+386 SIIYSLEVRSKEI
-399 SDIVTVITGISNQ
+399 SDIVTVITSISNQ
-412 TNSLALDATI
+412 TNSLALHAT

-460 GETQAGTEEAVVS
+460 RETQAGTEEAVVS

-480 VESGMKLVEI
+480 VESGMKLVEM

-553 QEMSVQDIAELAS
+553 QEMSVQDISELAS